1 MAAWVLLVLCLSC
14 PLARQYPGLFKQM
27 RSSIQPQMMGAG
39 DADGADDLDVRTIS
53 TLARGIFVG
62 ALAFAPEVGPFQS
75 RALYLMF
82 VSKLLVSPSPSPSP
96 SVPHV
101 GRSSILT
108 CVNSHCRGLVRAR
121 SRMESPRESMSG
133 MMSRIPSKHT
143 CLLSLHFLF
152 LILMSLL
159 IQVQRVLSWYSAQGS
174 VDRPCRRHRFWF
186 LFVPARP
193 G

>member
-1 MAAWVLLVLCLSC
+1 
-14 PLARQYPGLFKQM
+14 M

-108 CVNSHCRGLVRAR
+108 CVDSHCRGLVRAR
-121 SRMESPRESMSG
+121 SHMESPRESMSG